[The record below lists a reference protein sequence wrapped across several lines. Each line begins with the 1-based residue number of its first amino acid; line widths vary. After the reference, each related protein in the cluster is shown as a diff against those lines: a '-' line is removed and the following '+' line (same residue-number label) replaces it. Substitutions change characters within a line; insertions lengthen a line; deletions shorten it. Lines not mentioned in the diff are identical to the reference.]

1 MPLLMLAFSRIAERS
16 DSGVATITQLGDEIP
31 QMVGRRERF
40 YASELS
46 FGRDVIPAISQ

>member
-1 MPLLMLAFSRIAERS
+1 MLAFSRIAERS
-16 DSGVATITQLGDEIP
+16 DSDVATITQLGDEIS